1 MDESLI
7 SSLDRRVADHDK
19 KIADTQR
26 DYTELS
32 HSIQELLNRLNNG
45 LSPSVQ
51 SVLKENAEIKL
62 SISELS
68 HELKLSTLEMK
79 GVVRETAEHT
89 RLMIKNFDDHKLI
102 PVANEVG
109 FIKKTFI
116 YGLVGALIVFL
127 GQKGMSVLWDKVF
140 RQDVSIVGP
149 R

>member
-1 MDESLI
+1 MTEESTLI
-7 SSLDRRVADHDK
+7 SSLDRRVSDHDK
-19 KIADTQR
+19 KINDAQR
-26 DYTELS
+26 DYTELR

-51 SVLKENAEIKL
+51 SVLKENSEIKL
-62 SISELS
+62 SISDLS
-68 HELKLSTLEMK
+68 HELKMSTIEMK

-89 RLMIKNFDDHKLI
+89 RLMIKNFDEHKLI

-127 GQKGMSVLWDKVF
+127 GQKGMNVVWEKVF
-140 RQDVSIVGP
+140 KQDVVLS